1 MKELLQKY
9 ADLKAVI
16 AEAEDEIDVLKSDI
30 CSKMTEQGADK
41 IDAEN
46 LGTFTLA
53 KKKTW
58 KYSEQVEAASESLN
72 IMKRDEQACGTATF
86 VEDPYLVFKPLK
98 KDIE

>member
-9 ADLKAVI
+9 ADLKASVK
-16 AEAEDEIDVLKSDI
+16 EAEEKIDELSVEIRA
-30 CSKMTEQGADK
+30 KMTEQGADK

-46 LGTFTLA
+46 LGIFTIA
-53 KKKTW
+53 KKKSW
-58 KYSEQVEAASESLN
+58 KYSERVEAATESLN
-72 IMKRDEQACGTATF
+72 MMKKDEQACGTATF